1 LFLILSIEI
10 NLITKKQL
18 SLQIKTDLLMNRDN
32 YHSRIPEPALRRLPW
47 YLSYVKLLKKQGY
60 SKVSSTQIAKK
71 INVSATQIAKDLSY
85 VNVSGKTRVGYD
97 IDRLIEVL
105 DDFLGFK
112 RMHTAVLF
120 GVGSLG
126 AALLSDSGL
135 EQYGLKIRAGFDVD
149 ASIVG
154 QKINNIPVF
163 HSDEFVLRNKKIE
176 AQIGVLT
183 VPPDI
188 AQEVADFMIEGGI
201 EAIWNFTPFRIRV
214 PEHIVSQNTSLYAH
228 LAVMFNRLVKEE

>member
-1 LFLILSIEI
+1 M
-10 NLITKKQL
+10 
-18 SLQIKTDLLMNRDN
+18 QIKTDLSMNHDN

-60 SKVSSTQIAKK
+60 GKVSSTQIAKK

-85 VNVSGKTRVGYD
+85 VDVSGKTRVGYD
-97 IDRLIEVL
+97 IDQLIGVL
-105 DDFLGFK
+105 EDFLGFK

-135 EQYGLKIRAGFDVD
+135 EQYGLKIHAGFDVD
-149 ASIVG
+149 PSIVG

-163 HSDEFVLRNKKIE
+163 HSDDFAAKNRKLD
-176 AQIGVLT
+176 AQIGILT

-188 AQEVADFMIEGGI
+188 AQEVADIMIAGGI
-201 EAIWNFTPFRIRV
+201 QAIWNFTPFRIRV
-214 PEHIVSQNTSLYAH
+214 PEHIVLQNTSLYAH
-228 LAVMFNRLVKEE
+228 LAVMFNRLVKEG